1 MTDQPHALDLD
12 AIEART
18 NAATPGPW
26 FNDSHEIYAGENTDI
41 PAMSE
46 WIGETCDPRRPDHG
60 AANAAFI
67 AAARTDVPA
76 LVAEI
81 RRLTAERDRYRD
93 AWRNAR
99 TRARDSDADESMW
112 RRIVTR
118 TEQDR
123 DNVLADNDRLTAE
136 LQQAQQQDA
145 AIRCWSANTT
155 HGSAAAEI
163 SQIINPAAPSGA

>member
-1 MTDQPHALDLD
+1 MLPRPPSSTLFPYTTLFRSPERLRPPRRHPMTDQPHALDLD

-81 RRLTAERDRYRD
+81 RRLTAERDRYRV
-93 AWRNAR
+93 AWR
-99 TRARDSDADESMW
+99 
-112 RRIVTR
+112 
-118 TEQDR
+118 
-123 DNVLADNDRLTAE
+123 
-136 LQQAQQQDA
+136 
-145 AIRCWSANTT
+145 
-155 HGSAAAEI
+155 
-163 SQIINPAAPSGA
+163 

>member
-1 MTDQPHALDLD
+1 MAQQPQPLDLD
-12 AIEART
+12 AIEARA

-60 AANAAFI
+60 AANAEFV

-81 RRLTAERDRYRD
+81 RRLTADVD
-93 AWRNAR
+93 
-99 TRARDSDADESMW
+99 MW
-112 RRIVTR
+112 RRTVTR
-118 TEQDR
+118 TEQGR
-123 DNVLADNDRLTAE
+123 ARAIADNDRLATE
-136 LQQAQQQDA
+136 LQQARAALHSVESDA
-145 AIRCWSANTT
+145 DRASRKGYDLDAEDIRATAHN
-155 HGSAAAEI
+155 AL
-163 SQIINPAAPSGA
+163 NPAAVSGA